1 MYLHAPVPSR
11 KLMITVYSYGNQC
24 MRKQCDSLIFPTAV
38 ECHILFVC
46 WYPPGSASTAHMMS
60 VQLLHH
66 LASVWYLGCTCFVG
80 SRLLASAHPPSW
92 YMGKWG
98 NQRYCPACL
107 RLLAAHS
114 AGVWGKSVVRAC
126 WQPIQLVCIWENRF
140 FWPAYKRLL
149 TSHPAGVSG
158 SLFVLACL

>member
-1 MYLHAPVPSR
+1 MSLFVEFCGWHFCVLSCARYKQWITLVVFGKCKMYCCWGNTSIQVLFSCVHVIREERSLWPYTYYMYLHAPVPSR

-80 SRLLASAHPPSW
+80 SRLLASAHPP
-92 YMGKWG
+92 
-98 NQRYCPACL
+98 
-107 RLLAAHS
+107 
-114 AGVWGKSVVRAC
+114 C
-126 WQPIQLVCIWENRF
+126 W
-140 FWPAYKRLL
+140 
-149 TSHPAGVSG
+149 
-158 SLFVLACL
+158 